1 MKILIADD
9 HPLTLQGTKSF
20 VQSFGYTVIDTCSNG
35 IAALNLINL
44 HVPDIAILDID
55 MPGMDGLD
63 VAEKILL
70 SKLKTKIVL
79 LTMHKEMTVY
89 ERAKEIGVFGY
100 VLKEHAQNELEDC
113 LKKVALGNEYVSAFL
128 DEELINN
135 SSLEPEMLQLTFSEK
150 KILEL
155 IKIQK
160 TNKQIAQSL
169 FLSER
174 TIEGHRRNIIEKLGL
189 PKEKNSLLKWAI
201 QSHSK

>member
-20 VQSFGYTVIDTCSNG
+20 VQSFGYNVIDTCSNG

-44 HVPDIAILDID
+44 RLPDIAILDID

-63 VAEKILL
+63 VAEKIMV
-70 SKLKTKIVL
+70 SKLKTKVIL
-79 LTMHKEMTVY
+79 LTMHKETTVY
-89 ERAKEIGVFGY
+89 EKAKEIGVFGY

-113 LKKVALGNEYVSAFL
+113 LAKVAVGKEYVSAFL
-128 DEELINN
+128 NDDLLND
-135 SSLEPEMLQLTFSEK
+135 SSLDAGVLQLTFSEK
-150 KILEL
+150 KILDL

-201 QSHSK
+201 QNHSK

>member
-128 DEELINN
+128 DTELINN
-135 SSLEPEMLQLTFSEK
+135 SSLEAEMLQLTFSEK

>member
-135 SSLEPEMLQLTFSEK
+135 SSLEAEMLQLTFSEK

-189 PKEKNSLLKWAI
+189 AKEKNSLLKWAI

>member
-20 VQSFGYTVIDTCSNG
+20 VQSFGYNVIDTCSNG

-44 HVPDIAILDID
+44 RLPDIAILDID

-63 VAEKILL
+63 VAEKIMV
-70 SKLKTKIVL
+70 SKLKTKVVL
-79 LTMHKEMTVY
+79 LTMHKETTVY

-113 LKKVALGNEYVSAFL
+113 LAKVAVGKEYVSSFL
-128 DEELINN
+128 DKELVNN
-135 SSLEPEMLQLTFSEK
+135 SSLKAGVLQLTFSEK

-169 FLSER
+169 YLSER

-201 QSHSK
+201 QSSNK

>member
-20 VQSFGYTVIDTCSNG
+20 VQLFGYTVIDTCSNG

-135 SSLEPEMLQLTFSEK
+135 SSLEAEMLQLTFSEK

-189 PKEKNSLLKWAI
+189 AKEKNSLLKWAI